1 MFDAQK
7 ELTEIK
13 VLNNKNRKKR
23 YSKSKL
29 DKYHDELLALRTS
42 GATFTECKA
51 WLQSRK
57 VRVAWSTVQRWF
69 ANHG

>member
-1 MFDAQK
+1 MFNAKK
-7 ELTEIK
+7 ELAEIK
-13 VLNNKNRKKR
+13 VLSKIKRKTR

-29 DKYHDELLALRTS
+29 DKYHDELLALRSS

-69 ANHG
+69 TNHG